1 MNTETV
7 NNDDAPEAEA
17 DRHGKPYEITVNSR
31 AEVVPNKLVT
41 FEHVVHLAFPGA
53 QPEPNVKYSMTYR
66 HVASKPH
73 AGELS
78 AGGSVEV
85 KHHGSTF
92 NVTRTVQ
99 S

>member
-1 MNTETV
+1 MTTTS
-7 NNDDAPEAEA
+7 NDDDRGG
-17 DRHGKPYEITVNSR
+17 DRHGRPYVITVNSR
-31 AEVVPNKLVT
+31 E
-41 FEHVVHLAFPGA
+41 EHVPDARVSFEQVVQLAFPGGLNE
-53 QPEPNVKYSMTYR
+53 QNVKFSMTYR

>member
-1 MNTETV
+1 MNTEPV
-7 NNDDAPEAEA
+7 HNDDAEAEA
-17 DRHGKPYEITVNSR
+17 DRHGWPYEITVNSR
-31 AEVVPNKLVT
+31 AEVVPDRHVT
-41 FEHVVHLAFPGA
+41 FEQVMQLAFPGE

-66 HVASKPH
+66 HVVSKPH

-78 AGGSVEV
+78 AGGGVEV